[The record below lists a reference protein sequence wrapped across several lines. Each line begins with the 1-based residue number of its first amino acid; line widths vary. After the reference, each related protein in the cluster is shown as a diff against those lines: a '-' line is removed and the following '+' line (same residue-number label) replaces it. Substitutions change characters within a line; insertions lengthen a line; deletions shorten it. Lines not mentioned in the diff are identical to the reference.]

1 MAKRAEEDSNVPFSV
16 LVGFSS
22 EGERSN
28 TGYPGDYAR
37 EVRAQSVVKK
47 RVLCLVAM
55 RVGVIRRRCRYGRCL
70 LLFRSNSLV
79 KHLASF
85 RIDQVLAAAEA
96 IPCRRSTSRAANHSS
111 WRCNMPFP
119 RPKRA

>member
-55 RVGVIRRRCRYGRCL
+55 RVGVIRRRCR
-70 LLFRSNSLV
+70 
-79 KHLASF
+79 
-85 RIDQVLAAAEA
+85 
-96 IPCRRSTSRAANHSS
+96 STSRAANHSS